1 MKTIIILS
9 SSGFTDA
16 ILFAFIVGLIIYLW
30 DAIGFGHTE
39 EIKNITPIKKT
50 NKNITPIKKTNKNIT
65 PIKKTN
71 KNISSNPN
79 EPAFNQ
85 ETRVVV
91 YKKMR
96 DSFET
101 SYPSEESIKR
111 MNDHFLKSNPEDE
124 IIYQQNKRKKI

>member
-39 EIKNITPIKKT
+39 EI
-50 NKNITPIKKTNKNIT
+50 KNITPIKKTNKNIT

>member
-39 EIKNITPIKKT
+39 EI
-50 NKNITPIKKTNKNIT
+50 KNIT